1 MPKKTIISLRKHRI
15 LILFPHMVVPGG
27 ALTYVLKLAEFLVQ
41 KGATVGI
48 VTMRHD
54 TASFPVPEGIEV
66 LSVNGPLTSS
76 MAYWCLFPFW
86 QKKIE
91 RIIDQ
96 WRPDAL
102 LPQVFPSN
110 WWGWLY
116 RRNHQV
122 PLLWICHE
130 PSAFIHSDAWI
141 EALKPRWKSL
151 LARMLRPALSHLD
164 RSLSVNTDLVAA
176 NSRFTASAVERVYGL
191 HCAAVAYPPV
201 DASFFTPG
209 NDERDEAI
217 ITVAALSKFKRVDFL
232 LRVFA
237 RVLQSHPRLTYHI
250 VGQGDEAVRLQEFAL
265 SLGIGDKVVFHGA
278 VRPEQLRDL
287 YRRSLLFLHGGIDEP
302 FGMAPLEGIA
312 CGTPVIAHNSGG
324 PTEYIS
330 DSCGRL
336 VNGTG
341 EEEWA
346 EAVTSFLRMLGTNPE
361 YYGTVPENAC
371 RFSWPDNFNGLNHLL
386 ADLLHEGNVAGETQ
400 SN

>member
-1 MPKKTIISLRKHRI
+1 MSILDTETIAGRRI

-27 ALTYVLKLAEFLVQ
+27 ALSYVLKLADFLVQ
-41 KGATVGI
+41 QGATVGI

-54 TASFPVPEGIEV
+54 AASFPAPDGVEV
-66 LSVNGPLTSS
+66 LSVSGPLTSS
-76 MAYWCLFPFW
+76 IRYWCLFPFW

-91 RIIDQ
+91 RLIDQ
-96 WRPDAL
+96 WRPDIL

-116 RRNHQV
+116 RRDHQV

-151 LARMLRPALSHLD
+151 LARVLRPALSHLD
-164 RSLSVNTDLVAA
+164 RSLSLNTDMVVA
-176 NSRFTASAVERVYGL
+176 NSSFTARQVERVYGL
-191 HCAAVAYPPV
+191 GCATVAYPPV
-201 DASFFTPG
+201 DTSFFTPG
-209 NDERDEAI
+209 DRVREEAI
-217 ITVAALSKFKRVDFL
+217 LTVAALSKFKRLDVL
-232 LRVFA
+232 VRVFA
-237 RVLQSHPRLTYHI
+237 RVVKTQPQLVYHV
-250 VGQGDEAVRLQEFAL
+250 VGTGDEADSLHAL
-265 SLGIGDKVVFHGA
+265 AASLGIADKIVFHGA
-278 VRPEQLRDL
+278 VNQQQLRDL

-302 FGMAPLEGIA
+302 FGMAPLEAIA

-324 PTEYIS
+324 PAEYIS

-336 VNGTG
+336 MNETG

-346 EAVTSFLRMLGTNPE
+346 EAVTSFLRMIRTNPE
-361 YYGTVPENAC
+361 YYRSISESARP
-371 RFSWPDNFNGLNHLL
+371 FSWPNTFKSLNQVL